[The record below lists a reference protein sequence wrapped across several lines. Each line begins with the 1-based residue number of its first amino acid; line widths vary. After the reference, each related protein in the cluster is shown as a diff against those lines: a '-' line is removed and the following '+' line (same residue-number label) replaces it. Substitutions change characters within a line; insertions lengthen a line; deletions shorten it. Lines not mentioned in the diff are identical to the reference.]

1 VCQLSNTLFLTNTK
15 KHKNYIKL
23 KIKVYICKMKE
34 ELFNLIQSKAPGSI
48 PLYLVVR
55 GSHAYGTNL
64 PTSDTDYAGVFV
76 QSMDSILGMSYIE
89 QVNDDKNDTVIYELR
104 RFLEL
109 LAKNNPTILELLN
122 TPEDCVIYK
131 DPAFDV
137 IFENR
142 DKFLTKVCS
151 QSFGGYAVAQIK
163 KAKGQDKK
171 QNWEKDKVTR
181 KEVLDFVYV
190 IDGDKS
196 MPWKD
201 YNISNGVKTFDEKF
215 IGVVNVPHARDT
227 YALFYDIEAHNC
239 FSELVSE
246 EMRED
251 FKNLRKEM
259 DLPMGLGFK
268 GLVKVDE
275 GQNAGESNALRLSSI
290 PKGMKPICNIIYNK
304 DSYTQ
309 HCKDYKSYQTWLEER
324 NEQRWIDVKSHE
336 QKIDGK
342 NMMHCRRLMDMAR
355 EIAEGK
361 GIVVRRPNAQELID
375 IRQGKVDLQSL
386 IDHVESEIKAVD
398 DLYKNSTLPD
408 SVDIKLVESILINTR
423 KNIYKLK

>member
-1 VCQLSNTLFLTNTK
+1 
-15 KHKNYIKL
+15 
-23 KIKVYICKMKE
+23 MKQ

-76 QSMDSILGMSYIE
+76 QDMDSILGMSYVE
-89 QVNDDKNDTVIYELR
+89 QVNDDNNDIVIYELR

-190 IDGDKS
+190 IEGEKS
-196 MPWKD
+196 IPWKEWSD
-201 YNISNGVKTFDEKF
+201 GRFDEKF
-215 IGVVNVPHARDT
+215 CGVVNVPNARDT
-227 YALFYDIEAHNC
+227 YALFYDMDAHMA
-239 FSELVSE
+239 FSELVPESS
-246 EMRED
+246 REVY
-251 FKNLRKEM
+251 KNTRKEM
-259 DLPMGLGFK
+259 GLPMGLGFK
-268 GLVKVDE
+268 GLVKVGE
-275 GQNAGESNALRLSSI
+275 GQNAAESNSLRLSSV
-290 PKGMKPICNIIYNK
+290 PKGLTPICNIIYNK
-304 DSYTQ
+304 DGYTQ

-324 NEQRWIDVKSHE
+324 NEQRWVDVQSHG

-386 IDHVESEIKAVD
+386 IDHVEAEIKAVD
-398 DLYKNSTLPD
+398 ELYKNSTLPD
-408 SVDIKLVESILINTR
+408 SVDTKLVEDILINTR
-423 KNIYKLK
+423 KKIYKL

>member
-1 VCQLSNTLFLTNTK
+1 LFLTQTK

-23 KIKVYICKMKE
+23 EIKVYICKMKQ

-76 QSMDSILGMSYIE
+76 QDLDSILGMSYVE
-89 QVNDDKNDTVIYELR
+89 QVNDDNNDIVIYELR

-122 TPEDCVIYK
+122 TPEDCVVYK
-131 DPAFDV
+131 HPAFDV

-151 QSFGGYAVAQIK
+151 QSFGGYALQQIK
-163 KAKGQDKK
+163 KSKGQDKK

-190 IDGDKS
+190 IEGEKS
-196 MPWKD
+196 IPWKD
-201 YNISNGVKTFDEKF
+201 WSRNKRVEEKF
-215 IGVVNVPHARDT
+215 CGVVNVPNARDT
-227 YALFYDIEAHNC
+227 YALFYDMDAHMA
-239 FSELVSE
+239 FSELITE
-246 EMRED
+246 ETRELV
-251 FKNLRKEM
+251 KNTRKESG
-259 DLPMGLGFK
+259 LPMGLGFK
-268 GLVKVDE
+268 GLIKVDE

-290 PKGMKPICNIIYNK
+290 PKGLKPICNIIYNK
-304 DSYTQ
+304 DGYTQ

-324 NEQRWIDVKSHE
+324 NEQRWVDVTTHG

-408 SVDIKLVESILINTR
+408 SVDTKLVEEILINTR
-423 KNIYKLK
+423 KKIYNL